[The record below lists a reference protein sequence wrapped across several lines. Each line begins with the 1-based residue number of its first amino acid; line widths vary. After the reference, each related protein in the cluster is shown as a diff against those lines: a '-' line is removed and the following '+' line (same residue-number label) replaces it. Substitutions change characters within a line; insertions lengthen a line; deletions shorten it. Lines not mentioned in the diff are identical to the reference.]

1 MDYEFY
7 NVLGQSVDLKVYIY
21 GSYSPE
27 HRTWTT
33 ESFKKKTINY
43 QVEQLGTGPINIFQQ
58 LNLKPYI
65 KIVKDKPD
73 IVISIAFWFPSLI
86 TGIFKNILNYKFM
99 IVTDAIANTDEKI
112 SIFKK
117 YIRLKIL
124 KKTDAV
130 LSGSSLTTKYI
141 KGIYPSID
149 TYLSLLTIDITKW
162 TKIIQS
168 LPDKTELRR
177 ELKIDS
183 RINVILGVGAFTEKK
198 NWLPVIEQMKSIPN
212 SKLILIGSG
221 NKKFS
226 YLRYIEE
233 NKLENKVLII
243 ENLERNELVK
253 YYKLSD
259 IFIFPS
265 LYDRYGYVVIEALSS
280 GLPVLCANNVGSSTL
295 IRDDYNGYLIDP
307 IANFVDVIELGLKNK
322 THLSKNCYNS
332 ISHLSFENKVI
343 EYLEVFKNV
352 SK

>member
-1 MDYEFY
+1 MDHEFY

-27 HRTWTT
+27 HRAWTT
-33 ESFKKKTINY
+33 ESFKKRTINY
-43 QVEQLGTGPINIFQQ
+43 QVKQLGTGPLNIFHQ
-58 LNLKPYI
+58 LNLKPYLNII
-65 KIVKDKPD
+65 KAKPD

-86 TGIFKNILNYKFM
+86 AGIFKNIIGYKF
-99 IVTDAIANTDEKI
+99 IVVTDAIDNTEDKI
-112 SIFKK
+112 SVLKK

-130 LSGSSLTTKYI
+130 LSGSSLTTEYI
-141 KGIYPSID
+141 KGIYPSVD
-149 TYLSLLTIDITKW
+149 TYLSSLTIDINKW

-168 LPDKTELRR
+168 LPDKTKLRR
-177 ELKIDS
+177 ELRIKG
-183 RINVILGVGAFTEKK
+183 RINVILGIGAFTENK
-198 NWLPVIEQMKSIPN
+198 NWLSVIEQMKSIPN

-221 NKKFS
+221 NQKLS
-226 YLRYIEE
+226 YLEYIEE
-233 NKLENKVLII
+233 NKLENKIDII
-243 ENLERNELVK
+243 NRIERNELVK
-253 YYKLSD
+253 YYKLAD

-295 IRDDYNGYLIDP
+295 IKDDYNGYLIDP
-307 IANFVDVIELGLKNK
+307 VTNFVDVINLAIKNK
-322 THLSKNCYNS
+322 INLSKNCYNS